1 MVFDTETGKE
11 AARVPAEGSSFYKNY
26 SFLHNIV

>member
-11 AARVPAEGSSFYKNY
+11 SASGGIVVLQELLIPAQYRV
-26 SFLHNIV
+26 